1 MAILLKFSSQEKE
14 RSTIHRIGTT
24 EKFLWRFIL
33 AQHNGELDAVVKRKG
48 MFGEFAPY
56 DFEGEGKK

>member
-1 MAILLKFSSQEKE
+1 MSATSDQVESVVAADFS
-14 RSTIHRIGTT
+14 GG
-24 EKFLWRFIL
+24 LRFETVK